1 MAASKAT
8 VVQSLSIALI
18 VFVML
23 TFILAVM
30 TYLFFKYKLEAE
42 TAAQAAEAKMA
53 EANQAQQAAEQDKA
67 KLKQLL
73 GFADV
78 EKVDE
83 IETKV
88 NEEFA
93 KKFGD
98 FKEDQK
104 AYSGLSK
111 WLLDSMKAKDE
122 TIQALNAEKAKLIEE
137 SKQAQDDAARNR
149 SEMEAQVKAKE
160 DEAANIKKQFDED
173 RARYEEIAKKLS
185 EEHKVALERAE
196 RLKLLGEEVAKAEPL
211 LPPTRQAKFK
221 TQEPEARV
229 GLVLEE
235 LRERERVIAR
245 QNAVLAQLRVAD
257 KELQDTV
264 LAATPQDDRIDGFD
278 GRILTVNEADGSVLI
293 DFGSTG
299 GLRTGLVL
307 RVYAPGE
314 DRPLFSGNKAVVEV
328 VAVESDAIA
337 RARIR
342 NDSIA
347 DPILAGDLVATSL
360 WSPRMP
366 LEAVIVGFPQ
376 LDSDL
381 KPDPERLQAF
391 VERIG
396 GRVEQN
402 VTTST
407 TMLIDAG
414 LPKIVPGAEKVAG
427 WRPADETRRKKQLD
441 EAKRLGIRVVG
452 IDGFL
457 DMLGVDRSAIEAS
470 RLVRPGERGPLPAG
484 AAGLAY

>member
-1 MAASKAT
+1 MAASRAT

-23 TFILAVM
+23 TFILAVT

-42 TAAQAAEAKMA
+42 TAAQSAESKMA

-73 GFADV
+73 GFPDV
-78 EKVDE
+78 ATVAE
-83 IETKV
+83 IETKA
-88 NEEFA
+88 NEEFE

-104 AYSGLSK
+104 AYAGLSS
-111 WLLDSMKAKDE
+111 WLLSSMKSKDE
-122 TIQALNAEKAKLIEE
+122 TIQTLNAEKAKLIEE
-137 SKQAQDDAARNR
+137 SKQTRDEADRTRADLEAR
-149 SEMEAQVKAKE
+149 MKAKE
-160 DEAANIKKQFDED
+160 EEAATIKKQFDED
-173 RARYEEIAKKLS
+173 RARHEDLAKKLT
-185 EEHKVALERAE
+185 EEHKIALERANQ
-196 RLKLLGEEVAKAEPL
+196 LKLLGEEVAKAEPL

-221 TQEPEARV
+221 TQEPEARM

-257 KELQDTV
+257 TELQNTV

-307 RVYAPGE
+307 RVYAPGD

-342 NDSIA
+342 DDSIT

-360 WSPRMP
+360 WSPRTP
-366 LEAVIVGFPQ
+366 LEAVIVGYVQ
-376 LDSDL
+376 LDYDL
-381 KPDPERLQAF
+381 KPDPERLQNF

-396 GRVEQN
+396 GRVDQN
-402 VTTST
+402 VNPST

-414 LPKIVPGAEKVAG
+414 LPKIVPGVEKVAG

-457 DMLGVDRSAIEAS
+457 DMLGIDRSAIEAS
-470 RLVRPGERGPLPAG
+470 RLVRPGDRGPLPAG